1 MDLTPPCPDS
11 DQDWTTVNFPGALSL
26 EALVE
31 DGADDGADAALDHLA
46 DRGDRMESGA
56 NLSSEMINPQ
66 IPNPNSTNPAATG
79 PARSGTDVLQ
89 PYWSGNR
96 PARSPAELPF
106 QREEPNNG
114 GSRLNDASFNQ
125 SSPNHSRLHGS
136 RLGNSRLRADRSS
149 GGLPTGPT
157 DVAQL
162 VAVAESLNQE
172 NEQLRQQVTRL
183 ETAVAE
189 CRATLD
195 LQQMRAQTQQALYDA
210 RSRDFESTK
219 QEAARLAEAL
229 AAAQAQLAQQDRERA
244 EWVQQEACD
253 RGRIAQLER
262 ACALLQEQCLKQADE
277 LMQLQGRQQDLQE
290 RLKRQQRQTLQLRTA
305 LEQCLEQEYGRSV
318 LPPLNETE
326 PRSLANPAALT
337 QSEPSSLGSGDLTDD
352 QGDLIDDHEDQW
364 VDQGWTDGDWADG
377 DLEATA
383 IPTPAPEPPAEL
395 TADPIDAI
403 RTEEILALLN
413 WDLEQTAP
421 NLSYQIRQQAQLAA
435 IDHASADHANHAQD
449 LTPKAFPPI
458 ESDGAASEW
467 ESLPDAAA
475 TDDLAGLDPDG
486 LDDLADALWLSDWPR
501 PLSPTE
507 QSDLLAKLMALAE
520 TEAADLPSPVSPPPA
535 PAPRRS
541 IQLPLTE
548 PHHSSSPPLADLGM
562 IEAEST
568 QRDRSARP
576 SIDLYPLDS
585 HSTDF
590 DPLSEP
596 DRLDLSDRSRKLD
609 SMESIDPVDLDPID
623 GEDLATPLAEV
634 LSLEAELMDWPAR
647 STPVATSEPLPQW
660 PAPTLAKAR
669 KRRDSLAAVELPKF

>member
-31 DGADDGADAALDHLA
+31 DGADGGADAALDHLA
-46 DRGDRMESGA
+46 DRGDRMEAGV
-56 NLSSEMINPQ
+56 NPGSEVSNSPITHPT
-66 IPNPNSTNPAATG
+66 STNPAATG

-106 QREEPNNG
+106 QREEPNHG
-114 GSRLNDASFNQ
+114 GSRLRGSRPNDAALN
-125 SSPNHSRLHGS
+125 GS
-136 RLGNSRLRADRSS
+136 RLGDSRLRGDRSS
-149 GGLPTGPT
+149 GGLPAGPT

-219 QEAARLAEAL
+219 QEATRLAEAL
-229 AAAQAQLAQQDRERA
+229 AAAQTQLAQQDQERA

-326 PRSLANPAALT
+326 PRSLAHPLALA
-337 QSEPSSLGSGDLTDD
+337 QSEPSSLGSDALTDDPGDLTDD
-352 QGDLIDDHEDQW
+352 QEDQW
-364 VDQGWTDGDWADG
+364 VDQSSPDQDWDDQDWAAV
-377 DLEATA
+377 AT
-383 IPTPAPEPPAEL
+383 PPQTPEPPAEQP
-395 TADPIDAI
+395 ADPIDAI

-421 NLSYQIRQQAQLAA
+421 NLSYQIRQRAQLAA
-435 IDHASADHANHAQD
+435 IDQATADRALTNQAQD
-449 LTPKAFPPI
+449 ITPKALPPI
-458 ESDGAASEW
+458 ESNGAASEW

-475 TDDLAGLDPDG
+475 TDDLAGLDRDG

-507 QSDLLAKLMALAE
+507 QSDVLARLMALAE
-520 TEAADLPSPVSPPPA
+520 TEEADLPSPIASTPA

-548 PHHSSSPPLADLGM
+548 SHHSSSPRSLANLGM
-562 IEAEST
+562 IEAESA
-568 QRDRSARP
+568 QLDRPARP
-576 SIDLYPLDS
+576 LIDLYPIDS
-585 HSTDF
+585 HSPDF

-596 DRLDLSDRSRKLD
+596 DRSDRSDRSRQPD
-609 SMESIDPVDLDPID
+609 PIESIDPVDLEPID

-660 PAPTLAKAR
+660 PAPTLAKPR

>member
-1 MDLTPPCPDS
+1 M
-11 DQDWTTVNFPGALSL
+11 

-31 DGADDGADAALDHLA
+31 DGADGGADAALDRLA
-46 DRGDRMESGA
+46 DRGDQMESGA
-56 NLSSEMINPQ
+56 NPSSEMINPQ
-66 IPNPNSTNPAATG
+66 IPNPSSTNPAATG

-458 ESDGAASEW
+458 ESDGAASGW

-520 TEAADLPSPVSPPPA
+520 TEAADLPSPVSPLPA

-562 IEAEST
+562 IEAESG
-568 QRDRSARP
+568 QRDRPARP

-585 HSTDF
+585 HSPDF

-596 DRLDLSDRSRKLD
+596 DRLDLSDRSRELD
-609 SMESIDPVDLDPID
+609 SMESIEPIDLEPID

>member
-31 DGADDGADAALDHLA
+31 DGADDGADSAMDHLA
-46 DRGDRMESGA
+46 DQGDRMEAGV
-56 NLSSEMINPQ
+56 NPSSEMVAPPITHPT
-66 IPNPNSTNPAATG
+66 STNPAATG

-106 QREEPNNG
+106 QREEPNHG
-114 GSRLNDASFNQ
+114 GSRLRGSRLNDAALS
-125 SSPNHSRLHGS
+125 GS
-136 RLGNSRLRADRSS
+136 RLGDSRLRGDRSS
-149 GGLPTGPT
+149 GGLPAGPT

-162 VAVAESLNQE
+162 VAVAETLNQE
-172 NEQLRQQVTRL
+172 NEQLRQQVARL

-219 QEAARLAEAL
+219 QEATRLAEAL
-229 AAAQAQLAQQDRERA
+229 AAAQTQLAQQDQERA

-326 PRSLANPAALT
+326 PRSLAHPAALT
-337 QSEPSSLGSGDLTDD
+337 QSEPSSGDLTDD
-352 QGDLIDDHEDQW
+352 QCDLTDHQEDQW
-364 VDQGWTDGDWADG
+364 VDQDWVDGDWADG
-377 DLEATA
+377 DWAATA
-383 IPTPAPEPPAEL
+383 TLPQAPEPPAERP
-395 TADPIDAI
+395 ADPIDAI

-421 NLSYQIRQQAQLAA
+421 NLSYQIRQRAQLAA
-435 IDHASADHANHAQD
+435 IDQVTADRALANQAQD
-449 LTPKAFPPI
+449 ITPKALPPI
-458 ESDGAASEW
+458 ESNGAAAEW
-467 ESLPDAAA
+467 ESLPDAVT
-475 TDDLAGLDPDG
+475 TDDLAGLDRDG

-507 QSDLLAKLMALAE
+507 QSDVLARLMALAE
-520 TEAADLPSPVSPPPA
+520 TEQADLPSPVSPMPA

-548 PHHSSSPPLADLGM
+548 SHHSGSPRSLADLGT
-562 IEAEST
+562 IEAESA
-568 QRDRSARP
+568 QLDRPARP
-576 SIDLYPLDS
+576 LIDLYPIDS
-585 HSTDF
+585 RSPDF

-596 DRLDLSDRSRKLD
+596 DRSDRSDRSRQPD
-609 SMESIDPVDLDPID
+609 SLESIDLVDLEPID

-660 PAPTLAKAR
+660 PAPTLAKPR

>member
-1 MDLTPPCPDS
+1 M
-11 DQDWTTVNFPGALSL
+11 

-31 DGADDGADAALDHLA
+31 DGADGGADAALDRLA
-46 DRGDRMESGA
+46 DRGDRMETGTNS
-56 NLSSEMINPQ
+56 SSEMINPQ

-96 PARSPAELPF
+96 PARSPAELPC

-229 AAAQAQLAQQDRERA
+229 AAAQTQLTQQDQERA
-244 EWVQQEACD
+244 EWVQQESCD

-326 PRSLANPAALT
+326 PRSLAYSLALT

-352 QGDLIDDHEDQW
+352 QGDLIDDQEDQW

-377 DLEATA
+377 DWEATA
-383 IPTPAPEPPAEL
+383 ISTPAPEPPAEL

-435 IDHASADHANHAQD
+435 IDHAPADHANHAQD
-449 LTPKAFPPI
+449 LTPKALSPI
-458 ESDGAASEW
+458 ESDGVISEW
-467 ESLPDAAA
+467 ESLPDTAA

-520 TEAADLPSPVSPPPA
+520 TEAADLPSPVSPLPA

-548 PHHSSSPPLADLGM
+548 PHHSSSPRSLADLGT

-568 QRDRSARP
+568 QRDRPARP

-596 DRLDLSDRSRKLD
+596 ERPDLSDQDQRPNPV
-609 SMESIDPVDLDPID
+609 EPIEPIDLEPID